1 MSDAMAT
8 AMHSNGTGVRISGLG
23 AEIPPDVVTSA
34 EVEERAGLKRFG
46 FEPGWLA
53 RVTGVRERRIAAP
66 DVLPS
71 QLAVAAATRA
81 LADAGIGPLDVDT
94 LIFTGIT
101 RDCMEPATANVVAD
115 ALGAREARVFDLD
128 NACNGVIDGLDVAD
142 SLIRTGKAR
151 RVLIATGER
160 ASWSI
165 NWQPQSR
172 EETLRSV
179 AGLVV
184 GDGGGAFVVEA
195 CADPQRGL
203 RARGFRGDAT
213 QWRPTARGRGGRGG
227 WARAPGP
234 APARPRVAS
243 GPARSLGSGGG
254 PAMTSGFATRS
265 PADPLGRVPPA
276 SPATTTSDDVLAKL
290 RDLFRR

>member
-46 FEPGWLA
+46 FEPGWLG

-71 QLAVAAATRA
+71 QLSVAAATRA
-81 LADAGIGPLDVDT
+81 LAAAGIGQLDVDT

-101 RDCMEPATANVVAD
+101 RDCLEPATANVVAD

-165 NWQPQSR
+165 NWEPQAK

-179 AGLVV
+179 AGLVA
-184 GDGGGAFVVEA
+184 GDGGGAPRVEA
-195 CADPQRGL
+195 CGGGQRGL
-203 RARGFRGDAT
+203 RARDFPSDAT
-213 QWRPTARGRGGRGG
+213 QWRH
-227 WARAPGP
+227 
-234 APARPRVAS
+234 
-243 GPARSLGSGGG
+243 
-254 PAMTSGFATRS
+254 ATG
-265 PADPLGRVPPA
+265 GRVPPA
-276 SPATTTSDDVLAKL
+276 GLVASCGSRLDAP
-290 RDLFRR
+290 